1 MVLLQQMGIL
11 FVYMMIGYVACK
23 KEYFDQE
30 FGKKLS
36 WLVVNVANPMLAISA
51 VVNNEE
57 QIAKKDFYVTVLLAI
72 CFYAFFLIL
81 AQILPRLIGVQKSDI
96 GVYKMMTTF
105 NNIGFMGF
113 PVIAAA
119 YGNGALIYAV
129 PFSIMFNILCYT
141 WGIQT
146 LCGGGE
152 KGNWKR
158 IINIGTI
165 SGIISIVLFFMQIPV
180 PKMICSLSAG
190 LSNLTGPLS
199 MLVIGISIAAMEL
212 KDLFTDVKLL
222 KFALIKL
229 LAVPVAAMLLVC
241 QVIDNRLICEVFL
254 VMMATPAASMCAML
268 SQQYGG
274 DYELAAKGVALTTI
288 LSVVTMPIV
297 SEIVFHIAVYV
308 GQTYIPDFLDICFM
322 V

>member
-190 LSNLTGPLS
+190 LSNLTGPL
-199 MLVIGISIAAMEL
+199 
-212 KDLFTDVKLL
+212 
-222 KFALIKL
+222 
-229 LAVPVAAMLLVC
+229 AVPVAAMLLVC

-297 SEIVFHIAVYV
+297 SEIVFHIAV
-308 GQTYIPDFLDICFM
+308 
-322 V
+322 

>member
-254 VMMATPAASMCAML
+254 VHDGNTGSEHVCNA
-268 SQQYGG
+268 
-274 DYELAAKGVALTTI
+274 
-288 LSVVTMPIV
+288 V
-297 SEIVFHIAVYV
+297 SAVWR
-308 GQTYIPDFLDICFM
+308 GL
-322 V
+322 

>member
-158 IINIGTI
+158 IINI
-165 SGIISIVLFFMQIPV
+165 L
-180 PKMICSLSAG
+180 SL
-190 LSNLTGPLS
+190 
-199 MLVIGISIAAMEL
+199 I
-212 KDLFTDVKLL
+212 
-222 KFALIKL
+222 
-229 LAVPVAAMLLVC
+229 
-241 QVIDNRLICEVFL
+241 
-254 VMMATPAASMCAML
+254 
-268 SQQYGG
+268 
-274 DYELAAKGVALTTI
+274 
-288 LSVVTMPIV
+288 
-297 SEIVFHIAVYV
+297 HI
-308 GQTYIPDFLDICFM
+308 
-322 V
+322 

>member
-23 KEYFDQE
+23 KKYFDQE

-254 VMMATPAASMCAML
+254 VMMATPAASMCAIL

-297 SEIVFHIAVYV
+297 SEIVFHIAV
-308 GQTYIPDFLDICFM
+308 
-322 V
+322 

>member
-81 AQILPRLIGVQKSDI
+81 AQILPRLIGVQNSDI

-152 KGNWKR
+152 RGNWKR

-297 SEIVFHIAVYV
+297 SEIVFHIAV
-308 GQTYIPDFLDICFM
+308 
-322 V
+322 

>member
-297 SEIVFHIAVYV
+297 SEIVFHITV
-308 GQTYIPDFLDICFM
+308 
-322 V
+322 

>member
-81 AQILPRLIGVQKSDI
+81 AQILPRLIGVQKADI

-158 IINIGTI
+158 IVNIGTI

-222 KFALIKL
+222 KFAFVKL
-229 LAVPVAAMLLVC
+229 LVVPVAAMLLVC
-241 QVIDNRLICEVFL
+241 QVIDNQLICEVFL

-297 SEIVFHIAVYV
+297 SEIVFHIAV
-308 GQTYIPDFLDICFM
+308 
-322 V
+322 

>member
-57 QIAKKDFYVTVLLAI
+57 QIAKKDFYVIVLLAI

-81 AQILPRLIGVQKSDI
+81 AQILPRLIGVQNSDI

-113 PVIAAA
+113 SVIAAA

-146 LCGGGE
+146 LCGG
-152 KGNWKR
+152 W
-158 IINIGTI
+158 
-165 SGIISIVLFFMQIPV
+165 
-180 PKMICSLSAG
+180 
-190 LSNLTGPLS
+190 
-199 MLVIGISIAAMEL
+199 
-212 KDLFTDVKLL
+212 
-222 KFALIKL
+222 
-229 LAVPVAAMLLVC
+229 
-241 QVIDNRLICEVFL
+241 
-254 VMMATPAASMCAML
+254 
-268 SQQYGG
+268 
-274 DYELAAKGVALTTI
+274 
-288 LSVVTMPIV
+288 
-297 SEIVFHIAVYV
+297 
-308 GQTYIPDFLDICFM
+308 
-322 V
+322 

>member
-1 MVLLQQMGIL
+1 MPQH
-11 FVYMMIGYVACK
+11 
-23 KEYFDQE
+23 
-30 FGKKLS
+30 
-36 WLVVNVANPMLAISA
+36 
-51 VVNNEE
+51 
-57 QIAKKDFYVTVLLAI
+57 
-72 CFYAFFLIL
+72 
-81 AQILPRLIGVQKSDI
+81 
-96 GVYKMMTTF
+96 
-105 NNIGFMGF
+105 
-113 PVIAAA
+113 

-297 SEIVFHIAVYV
+297 SEIVFHIAV
-308 GQTYIPDFLDICFM
+308 
-322 V
+322 

>member
-81 AQILPRLIGVQKSDI
+81 AQILPRLIGVQNSDI

-297 SEIVFHIAVYV
+297 SEIVFHIAV
-308 GQTYIPDFLDICFM
+308 
-322 V
+322 

>member
-141 WGIQT
+141 WGLQT
-146 LCGGGE
+146 HCGGGE

-297 SEIVFHIAVYV
+297 SEIVFHIAV
-308 GQTYIPDFLDICFM
+308 
-322 V
+322 

>member
-146 LCGGGE
+146 LCVGGE

-297 SEIVFHIAVYV
+297 SEIVFHIAV
-308 GQTYIPDFLDICFM
+308 
-322 V
+322 

>member
-229 LAVPVAAMLLVC
+229 LAIPVAAMLLVC

-268 SQQYGG
+268 SQQYGE

-297 SEIVFHIAVYV
+297 SEIVFHIAV
-308 GQTYIPDFLDICFM
+308 
-322 V
+322 

>member
-11 FVYMMIGYVACK
+11 FVYMMSGYVACK

-297 SEIVFHIAVYV
+297 SEIVFHIAV
-308 GQTYIPDFLDICFM
+308 
-322 V
+322 

>member
-11 FVYMMIGYVACK
+11 LVYMMIGYVACK

-113 PVIAAA
+113 PVIAAV

-297 SEIVFHIAVYV
+297 SEIVFHIAV
-308 GQTYIPDFLDICFM
+308 
-322 V
+322 

>member
-36 WLVVNVANPMLAISA
+36 WLVVNVTNPMLAISA

-297 SEIVFHIAVYV
+297 SEIVFHIAV
-308 GQTYIPDFLDICFM
+308 
-322 V
+322 

>member
-1 MVLLQQMGIL
+1 
-11 FVYMMIGYVACK
+11 MMIGYVACK

-81 AQILPRLIGVQKSDI
+81 AQILPRLIGVQNSDI

-297 SEIVFHIAVYV
+297 SEIVFHIAV
-308 GQTYIPDFLDICFM
+308 
-322 V
+322 

>member
-113 PVIAAA
+113 PVIAAV

-152 KGNWKR
+152 RGNWKR

-165 SGIISIVLFFMQIPV
+165 SGIISIVLFFMQIPA
-180 PKMICSLSAG
+180 PKMLCSLSAG

-297 SEIVFHIAVYV
+297 SEIVFHIAV
-308 GQTYIPDFLDICFM
+308 
-322 V
+322 

>member
-57 QIAKKDFYVTVLLAI
+57 QIAKKDFYVIVLLAI

-254 VMMATPAASMCAML
+254 VMMATPAASMCAIL

-297 SEIVFHIAVYV
+297 SEIVFHIAV
-308 GQTYIPDFLDICFM
+308 
-322 V
+322 

>member
-1 MVLLQQMGIL
+1 MKDGIITADGD
-11 FVYMMIGYVACK
+11 FVRLYDDWVCK

-229 LAVPVAAMLLVC
+229 LAAMLLVC

-297 SEIVFHIAVYV
+297 SEIVFHIAV
-308 GQTYIPDFLDICFM
+308 
-322 V
+322 

>member
-81 AQILPRLIGVQKSDI
+81 AQILPRLIGVQNSDI

-158 IINIGTI
+158 IINIGTM

-297 SEIVFHIAVYV
+297 SEIVFHIAV
-308 GQTYIPDFLDICFM
+308 
-322 V
+322 

>member
-81 AQILPRLIGVQKSDI
+81 AQILPRLIGVQNSDI

-254 VMMATPAASMCAML
+254 VLMATPAASMCAML

-297 SEIVFHIAVYV
+297 SEIVFHIAV
-308 GQTYIPDFLDICFM
+308 
-322 V
+322 

>member
-81 AQILPRLIGVQKSDI
+81 AQILPRLIGVQKADI

-222 KFALIKL
+222 KFAFIKL
-229 LAVPVAAMLLVC
+229 LVVPVAAMLLVC
-241 QVIDNRLICEVFL
+241 QVIDNQLICEVFL

-274 DYELAAKGVALTTI
+274 NYELAAKGVALTTI

-297 SEIVFHIAVYV
+297 SEIV
-308 GQTYIPDFLDICFM
+308 CFM
-322 V
+322 IQ

>member
-81 AQILPRLIGVQKSDI
+81 AQILRRLIGVQNSDI

-297 SEIVFHIAVYV
+297 SEIVFHIAV
-308 GQTYIPDFLDICFM
+308 
-322 V
+322 

>member
-11 FVYMMIGYVACK
+11 FVYRMIGYVACK
-23 KEYFDQE
+23 KKYFDQE

-57 QIAKKDFYVTVLLAI
+57 QIPKKDFYVTVLLAI

-158 IINIGTI
+158 IVNIGTI
-165 SGIISIVLFFMQIPV
+165 SGIISIALFFMQIPV
-180 PKMICSLSAG
+180 PKMICSFSAG

-222 KFALIKL
+222 KFAFVKL
-229 LAVPVAAMLLVC
+229 LVVPVAVMLLVC
-241 QVIDNRLICEVFL
+241 QVIDNKLICEVFL

-274 DYELAAKGVALTTI
+274 NYELAAKGVALTTL
-288 LSVVTMPIV
+288 LSVITMPIV
-297 SEIVFHIAVYV
+297 SEIV
-308 GQTYIPDFLDICFM
+308 CFM
-322 V
+322 IQ

>member
-158 IINIGTI
+158 IVNTGTI

-222 KFALIKL
+222 KFAFVKL
-229 LAVPVAAMLLVC
+229 LVVPVAAMLLVC
-241 QVIDNRLICEVFL
+241 QVIDNQLICEVFL

-274 DYELAAKGVALTTI
+274 NYELAAKGVALTTI

-297 SEIVFHIAVYV
+297 SEIV
-308 GQTYIPDFLDICFM
+308 CFM
-322 V
+322 IQ

>member
-158 IINIGTI
+158 IVNTGTI

-222 KFALIKL
+222 KFAFIKL
-229 LAVPVAAMLLVC
+229 LVVPVAAMLLVC
-241 QVIDNRLICEVFL
+241 RVIDNQLICEVFL

-297 SEIVFHIAVYV
+297 SEIVFHIAV
-308 GQTYIPDFLDICFM
+308 
-322 V
+322 

>member
-57 QIAKKDFYVTVLLAI
+57 QIAKKDFYVIVLLAI

-81 AQILPRLIGVQKSDI
+81 AQILPRLIGVQRSDI

-297 SEIVFHIAVYV
+297 SEIVFHIAV
-308 GQTYIPDFLDICFM
+308 
-322 V
+322 

>member
-57 QIAKKDFYVTVLLAI
+57 QIAKKDFYVTILLAI

-81 AQILPRLIGVQKSDI
+81 AQILPRLIGVQKSDF

-254 VMMATPAASMCAML
+254 VMMATPAASMCAIL

-297 SEIVFHIAVYV
+297 SEIVFHIAV
-308 GQTYIPDFLDICFM
+308 
-322 V
+322 

>member
-11 FVYMMIGYVACK
+11 FIYVIIGYVACK
-23 KEYFDQE
+23 KECFDQE

-36 WLVVNVANPMLAISA
+36 WLVVNIANPMLAVSA
-51 VVNNEE
+51 VVNNETT
-57 QIAKKDFYVTVLLAI
+57 IAKKDFYMTVMLAVA
-72 CFYAFFLIL
+72 FYAFLLFL
-81 AQILPRLIGVQKSDI
+81 AHILPKMIRVPKSDL

-146 LCGGGE
+146 LCGGK
-152 KGNWKR
+152 KGQWKQVM
-158 IINIGTI
+158 NVGTI
-165 SGIISIVLFFMQIPV
+165 SGLIAILLFFLQIPV
-180 PKMICSLSAG
+180 PKMICSITAG

-199 MLVIGISIAAMEL
+199 MMVIGISLADIAL
-212 KDLFTDVKLL
+212 KELFTDRRLLEFAFAKLIVIPIIVM
-222 KFALIKL
+222 LI
-229 LAVPVAAMLLVC
+229 VC
-241 QVIDNRLICEVFL
+241 RVIDNRLICEVFMI
-254 VMMATPAASMCAML
+254 MMATPAASMCAML

-274 DYELAAKGVALTTI
+274 NYELAARGVALTTI
-288 LSVVTMPIV
+288 FSVVTIPVV
-297 SEIVFHIAVYV
+297 SEIVFHLAI
-308 GQTYIPDFLDICFM
+308 
-322 V
+322 

>member
-113 PVIAAA
+113 LVIAAA

-297 SEIVFHIAVYV
+297 SEIVFHIAV
-308 GQTYIPDFLDICFM
+308 
-322 V
+322 

>member
-119 YGNGALIYAV
+119 YGALIYAV

-297 SEIVFHIAVYV
+297 SEIVFHIAV
-308 GQTYIPDFLDICFM
+308 
-322 V
+322 

>member
-113 PVIAAA
+113 TVIAAA

-297 SEIVFHIAVYV
+297 SEIVFHIAV
-308 GQTYIPDFLDICFM
+308 
-322 V
+322 

>member
-57 QIAKKDFYVTVLLAI
+57 QITKKDFYVTVLLAI

-81 AQILPRLIGVQKSDI
+81 AQILPRLIGVQNSDI

-297 SEIVFHIAVYV
+297 SEIVFHIAV
-308 GQTYIPDFLDICFM
+308 
-322 V
+322 

>member
-180 PKMICSLSAG
+180 PKMICSLSVG

-268 SQQYGG
+268 SQQYRG

-297 SEIVFHIAVYV
+297 SEIVFHIAV
-308 GQTYIPDFLDICFM
+308 
-322 V
+322 

>member
-113 PVIAAA
+113 PVIAAT

-297 SEIVFHIAVYV
+297 SEIVFHIAV
-308 GQTYIPDFLDICFM
+308 
-322 V
+322 

>member
-180 PKMICSLSAG
+180 TKMICYLSAG

-297 SEIVFHIAVYV
+297 SEIVFHIAV
-308 GQTYIPDFLDICFM
+308 
-322 V
+322 

>member
-81 AQILPRLIGVQKSDI
+81 AQILPSLIGVQKSDI

-297 SEIVFHIAVYV
+297 SEIVFHIAV
-308 GQTYIPDFLDICFM
+308 
-322 V
+322 